1 MQKDNILHPVEE
13 LTSNC
18 PLRHQQENFSVT
30 FLLQIINGTED
41 PIFVKDRQHRWVLLN
56 DAFCH
61 FLKHSREEL
70 IGKSDYDFL
79 PKAEADVLWEKD
91 ELVFMIGIAN
101 ESEESFTD
109 TQGKTRFISTKKCLF
124 EDGAG
129 NKFLVGSIR
138 DVTQYKQLEAELR
151 QSKQLL
157 QLVIDNIPQGI
168 FWKDRNLVY
177 LGCNQNFARNTS
189 VHSPDD
195 IVGLTDYDLPWKK
208 EESEWYKKCDSQVM
222 ESGVPELH
230 IIEPLQKAGKEHWVD
245 TNKIPLRDAQGNV
258 VGILSTYED
267 ITERQQTEKALRQSE
282 AKFQKLS
289 ANVPGMLYQFMLH
302 PNGSFSF
309 PYVNSGSYEIYGLT
323 PEEIQADANL
333 ITLMVHPDER
343 EDFAQSIAVSAQ
355 TLQPWEWEG
364 QIVLPTGQ
372 VKWIQGASRA
382 ELQADGSIIWDG
394 LIIDVT
400 SRKQVE
406 EALQQAYA
414 ELEKRVLER
423 TKELATSNEALQ
435 AEITERQQAEAELR
449 SSQQRLSLLI
459 QQTPVGVIEWNT
471 EFEVQEWNPAAE
483 RIFGYKRSEVL
494 GCYFDVLVPEVFRD
508 QVKQVTVALLR
519 QEGGTLS
526 VNENLTKDNRTIICE
541 WYNSPLVADN
551 GEVIGVASMVFD
563 ITERK
568 QAEQSLMLYKQ
579 AVENS
584 SDAIGIA
591 DAMGNHI
598 YQNPA
603 FCKLYECPSVEDFIE
618 FGGMAAVFT
627 NSAIAQK
634 VWQATILGQSWIGE
648 VEQRSRGGQIMQT
661 VLRSYSMQDTT
672 GQNIGLVSAIND
684 ITERKQAE
692 AQLLEK
698 EQFLRSVY
706 DGSEHAIFVLD
717 ILRNGDFCYTGWNP
731 ATERA
736 TGISS
741 SEVIG
746 TTPQDVHGAVEGAVV
761 RQRYVKCLETGAP
774 ISYEECLTLKGQ
786 ETWWI
791 TTINP
796 LKNSE
801 GKIYRLVGT
810 TFNIT
815 ERIRAETQ
823 IKQQAEDLETAL
835 QKLQRTQMQLVQSE
849 KMSALGQL
857 VAGIAH
863 EINNPVSFIYGNLT
877 HANDYIQ
884 DLVRLVQLYQQ
895 QYPQPLPPIQEL
907 ETEIDLEFLIGD
919 LFKLLDSMKIG
930 TQRIREIVLSL
941 RNFSRM
947 DEADMKEVNIH
958 EGINSTLMILEHRIR
973 ATPNRP
979 AIQVIK
985 EYSNLPLVEC
995 YAGQLNQV
1003 FMNILANA
1011 IDALEE
1017 SFVICDPLREV
1028 EVASTL
1034 LAFSSTGQ
1042 MSPQIHIRT
1051 QLLEPNKVIILI
1063 ADNGTGM
1070 SKEVKQRLFDP
1081 FFSTKPIGKG
1091 TGMGLSICY
1100 QIISQKH
1107 CGTLECLSQPGGGAE
1122 FVITIPLSQG

>member
-1 MQKDNILHPVEE
+1 MQKDNILHPAEE
-13 LTSNC
+13 LISNC
-18 PLRHQQENFSVT
+18 PLRHQQENFSVA

-56 DAFCH
+56 DAFCN

-79 PKAEADVLWEKD
+79 SKVEADVLWEKD
-91 ELVFMIGIAN
+91 ELVFMSGIAN
-101 ESEESFTD
+101 ENEESFTD
-109 TQGKTRFISTKKCLF
+109 IQGQTRFISTQKCLF

-138 DVTQYKQLEAELR
+138 DVTQYKRL
-151 QSKQLL
+151 
-157 QLVIDNIPQGI
+157 
-168 FWKDRNLVY
+168 
-177 LGCNQNFARNTS
+177 
-189 VHSPDD
+189 
-195 IVGLTDYDLPWKK
+195 
-208 EESEWYKKCDSQVM
+208 
-222 ESGVPELH
+222 
-230 IIEPLQKAGKEHWVD
+230 
-245 TNKIPLRDAQGNV
+245 
-258 VGILSTYED
+258 
-267 ITERQQTEKALRQSE
+267 E

-302 PNGSFSF
+302 PNNSFSF
-309 PYVNSGSYEIYGLT
+309 PYVNSGCYEIYGLT

-333 ITLMVHPDER
+333 ITLMVHPDES
-343 EDFAQSIAVSAQ
+343 EDFAQSIALSAQ
-355 TLQPWEWEG
+355 TLQPWQWEG
-364 QIVLPTGQ
+364 QIVLPSGQ
-372 VKWIQGASRA
+372 VKWIQGASRP

-406 EALQQAYA
+406 EALHEAYA

-435 AEITERQQAEAELR
+435 AEITERE
-449 SSQQRLSLLI
+449 
-459 QQTPVGVIEWNT
+459 
-471 EFEVQEWNPAAE
+471 
-483 RIFGYKRSEVL
+483 
-494 GCYFDVLVPEVFRD
+494 
-508 QVKQVTVALLR
+508 
-519 QEGGTLS
+519 
-526 VNENLTKDNRTIICE
+526 
-541 WYNSPLVADN
+541 
-551 GEVIGVASMVFD
+551 
-563 ITERK
+563 
-568 QAEQSLMLYKQ
+568 
-579 AVENS
+579 
-584 SDAIGIA
+584 
-591 DAMGNHI
+591 
-598 YQNPA
+598 
-603 FCKLYECPSVEDFIE
+603 
-618 FGGMAAVFT
+618 
-627 NSAIAQK
+627 
-634 VWQATILGQSWIGE
+634 
-648 VEQRSRGGQIMQT
+648 
-661 VLRSYSMQDTT
+661 
-672 GQNIGLVSAIND
+672 
-684 ITERKQAE
+684 QAE

-717 ILRNGDFCYTGWNP
+717 FLVNGDFCYTGWNP

-746 TTPQDVHGAVEGAVV
+746 TTPEDVHGAVEGAAV
-761 RQRYVKCLETGAP
+761 RQRYIKCLETGVP
-774 ISYEECLTLKGQ
+774 VSYEECLTFQSQ

-796 LKNSE
+796 LKDNE

-877 HANDYIQ
+877 HANEYIQ
-884 DLVRLVQLYQQ
+884 DLVRLLQLYQQ
-895 QYPQPLPPIQEL
+895 QYPQPLTPIQEL
-907 ETEIDLEFLIGD
+907 ETEIDLEFLIKD

-947 DEADMKEVNIH
+947 DEAEMKEVNIH
-958 EGINSTLMILEHRIR
+958 EGIDSTLMILEHRIK
-973 ATPNRP
+973 ATPDRP

-1017 SFVICDPLREV
+1017 SFVVCHTLREA
-1028 EVASTL
+1028 EAASTS

-1042 MSPQIHIRT
+1042 MISPQIHIRT

-1063 ADNGTGM
+1063 ADNGPGM

-1100 QIISQKH
+1100 QIISKKH
-1107 CGTLECLSQPGGGAE
+1107 GGTLECLSQLGNGAE
-1122 FVITIPLSQG
+1122 FVITIPRSQG